1 MEKMAEKIDS
11 MVNERRLL
19 RLGYV
24 TRLALNSIDRSFLF
38 RTKQNRSKLDKNAK
52 RCAQRCKYLRDER
65 HERRKEDIRIFSSL
79 TRYIIIFYPK

>member
-24 TRLALNSIDRSFLF
+24 TRLALNSIDRADRFFSV
-38 RTKQNRSKLDKNAK
+38 RSKINRSQIKTQKDA
-52 RCAQRCKYLRDER
+52 
-65 HERRKEDIRIFSSL
+65 RKDVNTCVMKGTNEEKKI
-79 TRYIIIFYPK
+79 